1 MPDLGTMST
10 GCFSESYM
18 WKQVSMGLNVDHS
31 EMQCMNGHEWTVE
44 TRSYATKESQGTLT
58 YYEGN
63 SRNVNEECC
72 VALESSVRIISLFNI
87 HIPYCLS

>member
-1 MPDLGTMST
+1 
-10 GCFSESYM
+10 
-18 WKQVSMGLNVDHS
+18 MGLNVDHS

-63 SRNVNEECC
+63 SRNVNEECR
-72 VALESSVRIISLFNI
+72 VALESSV
-87 HIPYCLS
+87 

>member
-1 MPDLGTMST
+1 
-10 GCFSESYM
+10 
-18 WKQVSMGLNVDHS
+18 MGLNVDHS

-63 SRNVNEECC
+63 SRNVNEEYC
-72 VALESSVRIISLFNI
+72 VALESSVRVISQYKQYSIKCTEYVPTFGRYFAL
-87 HIPYCLS
+87 